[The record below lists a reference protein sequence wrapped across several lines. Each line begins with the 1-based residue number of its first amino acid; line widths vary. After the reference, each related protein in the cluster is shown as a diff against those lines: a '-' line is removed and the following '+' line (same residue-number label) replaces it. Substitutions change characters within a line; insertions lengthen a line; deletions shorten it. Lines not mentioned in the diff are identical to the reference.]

1 MPQNL
6 NGLPIQF
13 IKGVGPAKA
22 KLLVNLG
29 INNVEDLLYLFPNRY
44 EDRTQFT
51 PIAMV
56 QVGLSQT
63 ICGQVLTCR
72 RNFYSKNRTVEV
84 MIGDKSGRISC
95 VWFNQPYLDKV
106 FKVGQEVV
114 LYGRVDV
121 FGRRLQMVVPD
132 YELITTEDRSL
143 NMGRIVP
150 VYPLTRGINQ
160 RYLRKLMDFCLN
172 LYADQLQDI
181 MPDTIRAKRD
191 LAPIAQSIRQIHF
204 PSDAIHQ
211 QSGIDRIAF
220 EEFFL
225 FQICV
230 ILRRF
235 NIVHKIGI
243 AHQIDK
249 TIVDQYITSFPFK
262 LTGAQE
268 KAIADMGQDMA
279 QNRPM
284 LRMVQGDVG
293 SGKTVVAFFGCVV
306 AWKNNKQAAIM
317 APTEILAQQHYLNFQ
332 KLFSFKNMSSPNVLI
347 GDPNTSN
354 TSFSNIRTALLIS
367 SIPAKEKKAIYQRLK
382 EGDIDL
388 IIGTHALL
396 EETIAFK
403 NLSFVVIDEQHKFG
417 VNQRALLTDKG
428 SNPDILIMTAT
439 PIPRTL
445 CLTLYGDL
453 DVSVINEMPP
463 GRGSIKTYHFPIA
476 KAQAVYQKV
485 RELVQKG
492 TQAYIIYP
500 LVDESEKLDLK
511 AAKDMFV
518 HLQKF
523 AFAGLR
529 LGLVHGQMKR
539 QETDGIMEQFKKHEL
554 DILVATTILEVGID
568 IPNANVMVIEH
579 AERFGLSQ
587 LHQLRGRIGRS
598 TANAMCVLLGDP
610 LTQEG
615 KMRLEA
621 IVQTTDGFKIAE
633 QDLKIRGPG
642 HYFGRHQHGLNELKM
657 ANPITQ
663 IEVLEKAR
671 EDAIILT
678 NSDPQLNTT
687 EHRLIKETIKKR
699 YPQYLDLILAG

>member
-1 MPQNL
+1 MFLLGIFKFMPENL
-6 NGLPIQF
+6 SALSIQY

-22 KLLVNLG
+22 KLLANLG
-29 INNVEDLLYLFPNRY
+29 IVNVEDLLYLFPHRY
-44 EDRTQFT
+44 EDRSQFT
-51 PIAMV
+51 PIAML
-56 QVGLSQT
+56 QVGETQT
-63 ICGQVLTCR
+63 ISGKVLTSR

-84 MIGDKSGRISC
+84 SIVDKSGRIGC
-95 VWFNQPYLDKV
+95 VWFNQPYLV
-106 FKVGQEVV
+106 NIFKVGQEVV
-114 LYGRVDV
+114 LYGKVDI
-121 FGRRLQMVVPD
+121 FNKRLQMVVPD
-132 YELITTEDRSL
+132 FEIISSEDRSL

-150 VYPLTRGINQ
+150 VYPLTRGITQ
-160 RYLRKLMDFCLN
+160 RYLRKLINDCLN
-172 LYADQLQDI
+172 LYSDQLQDI
-181 MPDTIRAKRD
+181 VPQKIRLKH
-191 LAPIAQSIRQIHF
+191 LLSPISQGIRQVHF
-204 PSDAIHQ
+204 PSDGTYQ
-211 QSGIDRIAF
+211 QKAIDRIAF

-235 NIVHKIGI
+235 SIVHKIGI
-243 AHQIDK
+243 AHQVEKGLIEK
-249 TIVDQYITSFPFK
+249 YESSFPFK
-262 LTGAQE
+262 LTGAQNR
-268 KAIADMGQDMA
+268 AIADMGQDMV

-284 LRMVQGDVG
+284 LRMIQGDVG
-293 SGKTVVAFFGCVV
+293 SGKTVVAFFGCLVS
-306 AWKNNKQAAIM
+306 WKNKKQAVVM

-332 KLFSFKNMSSPNVLI
+332 RLLGLGIFKDIKV
-347 GDPNTSN
+347 
-354 TSFSNIRTALLIS
+354 ALLIS
-367 SIPAKEKKAIYQRLK
+367 SIPAKEKKLIYKRLN

-403 NLSFVVIDEQHKFG
+403 DLSFVVIDEQHKFG

-453 DVSVINEMPP
+453 DISVINELPP
-463 GRGSIKTYHFPIA
+463 GRGTIKTFHFPLA

-485 RELVQKG
+485 KDLVLKG

-500 LVDESEKLDLK
+500 LVDESEKMDLK
-511 AAKDMFV
+511 AAKDMFE
-518 HLQKF
+518 HLQKNEF
-523 AFAGLR
+523 QGLR
-529 LGLVHGQMKR
+529 IGLVHGQMKR
-539 QETDGIMEQFKKHEL
+539 QDSDEVMERFKKHEL

-568 IPNANVMVIEH
+568 IPNANIMVIEH

-587 LHQLRGRIGRS
+587 LHQLRGRIGRG
-598 TANAMCVLLGDP
+598 AENAMCVLLGDP

-615 KMRLEA
+615 KLRLES

-663 IEVLEKAR
+663 IEILEKAR

-678 NSDPQLNTT
+678 KADPQLNETQ
-687 EHRLIKETIKKR
+687 HRLIKETIKKR
-699 YPQYLDLILAG
+699 YPQYLDLVLAG

>member
-1 MPQNL
+1 MPQSL
-6 NGLPIQF
+6 SELPIQY

-22 KLLVNLG
+22 KLLANLG
-29 INNVEDLLYLFPNRY
+29 VNSVEDLLYLFPNRY
-44 EDRTQFT
+44 EDRSHFT
-51 PIAMV
+51 PIAML
-56 QVGLSQT
+56 QVGMSQT
-63 ICGQVLTCR
+63 ICGEVLTCR
-72 RNFYSKNRTVEV
+72 RNYYSKNRTVEAT
-84 MIGDKSGRISC
+84 IGDKSGRIVC
-95 VWFNQPYLDKV
+95 VWFNQPYLDKI

-121 FGRRLQMVVPD
+121 FHKRLQMVVPD
-132 YELITTEDRSL
+132 FELISAEDRSL

-160 RYLRKLMDFCLN
+160 RYLRKLMDACLN
-172 LYADQLQDI
+172 LYASQLQDI
-181 MPDTIRAKRD
+181 IPQQIRDKHH
-191 LAPIAQSIRQIHF
+191 LNPIAQSIRQIHF
-204 PSDAIHQ
+204 PSDLIHQ
-211 QSGIDRIAF
+211 QEAIDRIAF

-235 NIVHKIGI
+235 SIVHKTGF

-249 TIVDQYITSFPFK
+249 GFIEQYKTSFPFK
-262 LTGAQE
+262 LTNAQE
-268 KAIADMGQDMA
+268 KAIADMSLDMA
-279 QNRPM
+279 KNRPM
-284 LRMVQGDVG
+284 LRMIQGDVG
-293 SGKTVVAFFGCVV
+293 CGKTVVAFFGCVV
-306 AWKNNKQAAIM
+306 ATVNSKQAAIM

-332 KLFSFKNMSSPNVLI
+332 KLLGQAPPNSAGQGVFKGI
-347 GDPNTSN
+347 K
-354 TSFSNIRTALLIS
+354 TALLIS
-367 SIPAKEKKAIYQRLK
+367 SIPAKEKKAIYKNIK
-382 EGDIDL
+382 EGSIDL

-396 EETIAFK
+396 EETVAFK

-417 VNQRALLTDKG
+417 VNQRALLSAKG
-428 SNPDILIMTAT
+428 GNPDILIMTAT

-453 DVSVINEMPP
+453 DISVINELPP
-463 GRGSIKTYHFPIA
+463 GRGSTKTYYFPLA

-485 RELVQKG
+485 RDLVLKG

-511 AAKDMFV
+511 AAKEMFV

-523 AFAGLR
+523 EFQGLR

-539 QETDGIMEQFKKHEL
+539 EDSDGVMEQFKRNEL

-587 LHQLRGRIGRS
+587 LHQLRGRIGRG
-598 TANAMCVLLGDP
+598 AQNAMCVLLGDP
-610 LTQEG
+610 VTEEG
-615 KMRLEA
+615 KLRLEA
-621 IVQTTDGFKIAE
+621 IVQTTDGFKIAQ

-642 HYFGRHQHGLNELKM
+642 HYFGRHQHGLNELRM
-657 ANPITQ
+657 SNPVTQ
-663 IEVLEKAR
+663 IEILEKAR

-678 NSDPQLNTT
+678 KSDPQLNAG

>member
-1 MPQNL
+1 MPQVL
-6 NGLPIQF
+6 SEIAVQF
-13 IKGVGPAKA
+13 IKGVGPSKA

-29 INNVEDLLYLFPNRY
+29 IHSVEDLLYLFPNRY
-44 EDRTQFT
+44 EDRSQFT
-51 PIAMV
+51 PIAML
-56 QVGLSQT
+56 QVGQMQT
-63 ICGQVLTCR
+63 ICGQIVTCR
-72 RNFYSKNRTVEV
+72 RNFYSKNQTVEV
-84 MIGDKSGRISC
+84 TIKDKSGIIGAA
-95 VWFNQPYLDKV
+95 WFNQPYLANV

-121 FGRRLQMVVPD
+121 FNKRLQMVVPD
-132 YELITTEDRSL
+132 YEIILTDDRSL
-143 NMGRIVP
+143 NMGCIVP
-150 VYPLTRGINQ
+150 VYPLTKGITQ
-160 RYLRKLMDFCLN
+160 RYLRKLINDCLK
-172 LYADQLQDI
+172 LYAAQLQDI
-181 MPDTIRAKRD
+181 VPTAIRFKHH
-191 LAPIAQSIRQIHF
+191 LSPIAQGICQIHF
-204 PSDAIHQ
+204 PSDAANQ
-211 QSGIDRIAF
+211 QKAIDRIAF

-230 ILRRF
+230 ILRRL
-235 NIVHKIGI
+235 NIVQKVGIAHKIGNEL
-243 AHQIDK
+243 
-249 TIVDQYITSFPFK
+249 VDDFKAALPFK
-262 LTGAQE
+262 LTNAQN
-268 KAIADMGQDMA
+268 KALAEICTDMA
-279 QNRPM
+279 LNRPM
-284 LRMVQGDVG
+284 LRMIQGDVG
-293 SGKTVVAFFGCVV
+293 SGKTVVAFFGCIA
-306 AWKNNKQAAIM
+306 AWKNKKQAAIM
-317 APTEILAQQHYLNFQ
+317 APTEILAQQHYLNF
-332 KLFSFKNMSSPNVLI
+332 NRLI
-347 GDPNTSN
+347 CHSRESGNPYSG
-354 TSFSNIRTALLIS
+354 IKVALLIS
-367 SIPAKEKKAIYQRLK
+367 SIPAKEKKLIYQRLK
-382 EGDIDL
+382 DGDIDL

-403 NLSFVVIDEQHKFG
+403 SLSFVVIDEQHKFG

-453 DVSVINEMPP
+453 DVSVINELPP
-463 GRGSIKTYHFPIA
+463 GRGTIKTYHFPLA

-485 RELVQKG
+485 RELVINKK

-511 AAKDMFV
+511 AAKDMFD
-518 HLQKF
+518 HLQRHEF
-523 AFAGLR
+523 QGLR
-529 LGLVHGQMKR
+529 MGLVHGQMKR
-539 QETDGIMEQFKKHEL
+539 QEADEVMERFKKHEL

-568 IPNANVMVIEH
+568 IANANVMVIEH

-587 LHQLRGRIGRS
+587 LHQLRGRIGRG
-598 TANAMCVLLGDP
+598 TQNAMCVLLGDP
-610 LTQEG
+610 LTQDG
-615 KMRLEA
+615 KLRLEA

-657 ANPITQ
+657 SNPITQ

-678 NSDPQLNTT
+678 NVDSQLNKT

>member
-1 MPQNL
+1 MPQVL
-6 NGLPIQF
+6 SAIPIQF

-22 KLLVNLG
+22 KLLANLG
-29 INNVEDLLYLFPNRY
+29 VVTVEDLLYLFPHRY
-44 EDRTQFT
+44 EDRSQFT
-51 PIAMV
+51 PIAML
-56 QVGLSQT
+56 QVGQMQT
-63 ICGQVLTCR
+63 ICGEVLTCR

-84 MIGDKSGRISC
+84 TIGDKSGRIAC
-95 VWFNQPYLDKV
+95 VWFNQPYLDKI
-106 FKVGQEVV
+106 FKIGQEVV
-114 LYGRVDV
+114 LYGRVDI
-121 FGRRLQMVVPD
+121 FKKRLQMVVPD
-132 YELITTEDRSL
+132 FELISSEDRSL

-160 RYLRKLMDFCLN
+160 RYLRKLTDTCLS
-172 LYADQLQDI
+172 LYASQLQDI
-181 MPDTIRAKRD
+181 IPQGIRQKRH
-191 LAPIAQSIRQIHF
+191 LSPIAQSIRQIHF

-211 QSGIDRIAF
+211 QKGIDRIAF

-235 NIVHKIGI
+235 SIVHKIGI
-243 AHQIDK
+243 AHRID
-249 TIVDQYITSFPFK
+249 TRLIEQYKASFPFQ
-262 LTGAQE
+262 LTGAQNR
-268 KAIADMGQDMA
+268 AVADMSLDMA
-279 QNRPM
+279 LNRPM
-284 LRMVQGDVG
+284 LRMVQGDVA
-293 SGKTVVAFFGCVV
+293 SGKTVVAFWGCVV
-306 AWKNNKQAAIM
+306 AWKNKKQAAIM
-317 APTEILAQQHYLNFQ
+317 APTEILAQQHFLNFQ
-332 KLFSFKNMSSPNVLI
+332 KLLGQGVFKDI
-347 GDPNTSN
+347 KA
-354 TSFSNIRTALLIS
+354 ALLIS
-367 SIPAKEKKAIYQRLK
+367 SIRAKEKKEIYQRIK

-396 EETIAFK
+396 EEIVAFK
-403 NLSFVVIDEQHKFG
+403 DLSFVVIDEQHKFG
-417 VNQRALLTDKG
+417 VNQRALLSAKG

-453 DVSVINEMPP
+453 DVSLINELPP
-463 GRGSIKTYHFPIA
+463 GRGTITTHKFSLD
-476 KAQAVYQKV
+476 KAQVVYKKV
-485 RELVQKG
+485 RDLALKG

-500 LVDESEKLDLK
+500 LVESSEKLDLK

-518 HLQKF
+518 HLQKYEF
-523 AFAGLR
+523 QGLR

-539 QETDGIMEQFKKHEL
+539 QETDEVMEQFKKHEL

-587 LHQLRGRIGRS
+587 LHQLRGRIGRG
-598 TANAMCVLLGDP
+598 AQNALCVLLGGP

-615 KMRLEA
+615 KLRLEA
-621 IVQTTDGFKIAE
+621 IVHTTDGFKIAE

-657 ANPITQ
+657 SNPVTQ
-663 IEVLEKAR
+663 IEILEKAR

-678 NSDPQLNTT
+678 KNDPQLNTG
-687 EHRLIKETIKKR
+687 ENRLIKETIKKR

>member
-1 MPQNL
+1 MPENL
-6 NGLPIQF
+6 SASPIQYV
-13 IKGVGPAKA
+13 KGVGPAKA
-22 KLLVNLG
+22 KLLANLG
-29 INNVEDLLYLFPNRY
+29 VVSVEDLLYIFPHRY
-44 EDRTQFT
+44 EDRSQFT
-51 PIAMV
+51 PIAML
-56 QVGLSQT
+56 QVGETQT
-63 ICGQVLTCR
+63 ICGEVLTCR
-72 RNFYSKNRTVEV
+72 RNFYSKNRTVEAT
-84 MIGDKSGRISC
+84 IGDKSGKMAC
-95 VWFNQPYLDKV
+95 VWFNQPYLVNV

-114 LYGRVDV
+114 LYGRVDI
-121 FGRRLQMVVPD
+121 FKKRLQMVVPEF
-132 YELITTEDRSL
+132 ELISSEDRSL

-160 RYLRKLMDFCLN
+160 RYLRKLMDACLN
-172 LYADQLQDI
+172 LYADQLKDI
-181 MPDTIRAKRD
+181 IPEKIRQKHH
-191 LAPIAQSIRQIHF
+191 LNPIAQSIRQIHF

-211 QSGIDRIAF
+211 QKGIDRIAF

-235 NIVHKIGI
+235 SIVHKKGI
-243 AHQIDK
+243 AHQIDNSL
-249 TIVDQYITSFPFK
+249 IEQYKASFPFK
-262 LTGAQE
+262 LTGAQNR
-268 KAIADMGQDMA
+268 AIADMSLDMA
-279 QNRPM
+279 KNRPM
-284 LRMVQGDVG
+284 LRMIQGDVG
-293 SGKTVVAFFGCVV
+293 SGKTVVAFWGCVV
-306 AWKNNKQAAIM
+306 AMVNNKQAAIM
-317 APTEILAQQHYLNFQ
+317 APTEILAQQHFLNFQ
-332 KLFSFKNMSSPNVLI
+332 KLLGQGIFKDIKV
-347 GDPNTSN
+347 
-354 TSFSNIRTALLIS
+354 ALLIS
-367 SIPAKEKKAIYQRLK
+367 SSRAKEKKAIYQRLK
-382 EGDIDL
+382 EGDTCI

-396 EETIAFK
+396 EEAVVFK

-417 VNQRALLTDKG
+417 VNQRALLSAKG
-428 SNPDILIMTAT
+428 GNPDILIMTAT

-453 DVSVINEMPP
+453 DVSVINELPP
-463 GRGSIKTYHFPIA
+463 GRGAIKTYHFSLL

-485 RELVQKG
+485 RELVLKG

-523 AFAGLR
+523 EFQGLR
-529 LGLVHGQMKR
+529 LGLVHGQMSR
-539 QETDGIMEQFKKHEL
+539 QESDCVMEQFKKHEL

-587 LHQLRGRIGRS
+587 LHQLRGRIGRG
-598 TANAMCVLLGDP
+598 AQNAMCVLLGDP

-615 KMRLEA
+615 KLRLEA

-657 ANPITQ
+657 SNPVTQ
-663 IEVLEKAR
+663 IEILEKAR

-678 NSDPQLNTT
+678 QNDPQLNTG

>member
-6 NGLPIQF
+6 SDIPIQF

-22 KLLVNLG
+22 KLLANLG
-29 INNVEDLLYLFPNRY
+29 VVNVEDLLYLFPHRY
-44 EDRTQFT
+44 EDRSQFT
-51 PIAMV
+51 PIAML
-56 QVGLSQT
+56 QVGETQT
-63 ICGQVLTCR
+63 ICGEVLTCR

-84 MIGDKSGRISC
+84 IVGDKSGRITC
-95 VWFNQPYLDKV
+95 VWFNQPYLANI
-106 FKVGQEVV
+106 FKEGQEVV
-114 LYGRVDV
+114 LYGRVDI
-121 FGRRLQMVVPD
+121 FKKRLQMVVPD
-132 YELITTEDRSL
+132 FELISAEDRSL

-150 VYPLTRGINQ
+150 VYPLTRGITQ
-160 RYLRKLMDFCLN
+160 RYLRKLTDFCLN
-172 LYADQLQDI
+172 LYASQLQDI
-181 MPDTIRAKRD
+181 IPDQIRLKHH
-191 LAPIAQSIRQIHF
+191 LSPIAEDIRQIHF

-211 QSGIDRIAF
+211 QQAIDRIAF

-235 NIVHKIGI
+235 SIVHKKGIVHKIDSSLI
-243 AHQIDK
+243 E
-249 TIVDQYITSFPFK
+249 QYKSSFPFK

-268 KAIADMGQDMA
+268 RALADMSSDMA
-279 QNRPM
+279 LGRPM

-293 SGKTVVAFFGCVV
+293 SGKTVVAFWGCVA
-306 AWKNNKQAAIM
+306 AWKNKKQAAIM
-317 APTEILAQQHYLNFQ
+317 APTEILAQQHFLNFQ
-332 KLFSFKNMSSPNVLI
+332 KLLGHGPFKNI
-347 GDPNTSN
+347 K
-354 TSFSNIRTALLIS
+354 TALLIS
-367 SIPAKEKKAIYQRLK
+367 STSAKEKKTIYQRLK
-382 EGDIDL
+382 EGEIDL

-396 EETIAFK
+396 EETVAFK
-403 NLSFVVIDEQHKFG
+403 DLSFVVIDEQHKFG
-417 VNQRALLTDKG
+417 VSQRALLSAKG
-428 SNPDILIMTAT
+428 GNPDILIMTAT

-453 DVSVINEMPP
+453 DVSVINELPP
-463 GRGSIKTYHFPIA
+463 GRGMIKTYHFPLL

-485 RELVQKG
+485 RELVLKG

-511 AAKDMFV
+511 AAKEMFV

-523 AFAGLR
+523 EFQGLR

-539 QETDGIMEQFKKHEL
+539 QESDEVMEQFKKHEL

-579 AERFGLSQ
+579 SERFGLSQ
-587 LHQLRGRIGRS
+587 LHQMRGRIGRG
-598 TANAMCVLLGDP
+598 AQDAMCVLLGDP
-610 LTQEG
+610 LTQES
-615 KMRLEA
+615 KLRLEA

-657 ANPITQ
+657 SNPVTQ
-663 IEVLEKAR
+663 IEILEKAR

-678 NSDPQLNTT
+678 KNDPQLTGYS
-687 EHRLIKETIKKR
+687 LIKETIKKR

>member
-1 MPQNL
+1 MPQAL
-6 NGLPIQF
+6 SEIPIQF

-22 KLLVNLG
+22 KLLANLG
-29 INNVEDLLYLFPNRY
+29 INTVEDLLYLFPHRY
-44 EDRTQFT
+44 EDRSQFT
-51 PIAMV
+51 PIAMLR
-56 QVGLSQT
+56 VGETRT
-63 ICGQVLTCR
+63 ICGKVLTCR

-84 MIGDKSGRISC
+84 AISDKSGRITC
-95 VWFNQPYLDKV
+95 VWFNQPYLANI
-106 FKVGQEVV
+106 FKEAQEVV
-114 LYGRVDV
+114 LYGRVDI
-121 FGRRLQMVVPD
+121 FGKRLQMVVPD
-132 YELITTEDRSL
+132 FEIIQSEDRSL
-143 NMGRIVP
+143 NMGQIVP
-150 VYPLTRGINQ
+150 VYPLTKGITQ
-160 RYLRKLMDFCLN
+160 RYLRKLIDDCLN
-172 LYADQLQDI
+172 LHASRLQDI
-181 MPDTIRAKRD
+181 IPQEVRQKRH
-191 LAPIAQSIRQIHF
+191 LGPIAQSIKQIHF
-204 PSDAIHQ
+204 PSDAVHQ
-211 QSGIDRIAF
+211 QKAIDRIAF

-235 NIVHKIGI
+235 SIVHKKGI
-243 AHQIDK
+243 VHH
-249 TIVDQYITSFPFK
+249 VDNSVLEQYKNSFPFK
-262 LTGAQE
+262 LTGAQNR
-268 KAIADMGQDMA
+268 AITEINQDMA
-279 QNRPM
+279 LERPM
-284 LRMVQGDVG
+284 LRMIQGDVG
-293 SGKTVVAFFGCVV
+293 SGKTVVAFWGAVL
-306 AWKNNKQAAIM
+306 AWNNKKQAAIM
-317 APTEILAQQHYLNFQ
+317 APTEILAQQHYLNFR
-332 KLFSFKNMSSPNVLI
+332 KLLGQGTFKDI
-347 GDPNTSN
+347 KA
-354 TSFSNIRTALLIS
+354 ALLIS
-367 SIPAKEKKAIYQRLK
+367 STPAKEKKAIYKRLK
-382 EGDIDL
+382 EGEINL
-388 IIGTHALL
+388 MIGTHALL
-396 EETIAFK
+396 EETVAFK
-403 NLSFVVIDEQHKFG
+403 DLSFVVIDEQHKFG

-428 SNPDILIMTAT
+428 GNPDILIMTAT

-463 GRGSIKTYHFPIA
+463 GRGTIKTYHFPLA

-511 AAKDMFV
+511 AARDMFV

-523 AFAGLR
+523 EFQGLR

-539 QETDGIMEQFKKHEL
+539 QESDEVMEQFKKHEL

-587 LHQLRGRIGRS
+587 LHQLRGRIGRGS
-598 TANAMCVLLGDP
+598 QDAMCVLLGDP

-615 KMRLEA
+615 KLRLEA

-633 QDLKIRGPG
+633 EDLKIRGPG

-657 ANPITQ
+657 SNPITQ

-678 NSDPQLNTT
+678 KSDPQLGG
-687 EHRLIKETIKKR
+687 HHLIKETIKKR

>member
-1 MPQNL
+1 MPQAL
-6 NGLPIQF
+6 SEIPIQF

-22 KLLVNLG
+22 KLLANLG
-29 INNVEDLLYLFPNRY
+29 IKNVEDLLYLFPHRY

-63 ICGQVLTCR
+63 ICGQVLSSK

-84 MIGDKSGRISC
+84 TVGDKSGRIGC
-95 VWFNQPYLDKV
+95 VWFNQPYLV
-106 FKVGQEVV
+106 NIFKEGQEIV

-121 FGRRLQMVVPD
+121 FGKRLQMVVPD
-132 YELITTEDRSL
+132 FELITTEDRSL

-150 VYPLTRGINQ
+150 VYPLTKGISQ
-160 RYLRKLMDFCLN
+160 RYLRKLINFCLN
-172 LYADQLQDI
+172 LHAKDLPDI
-181 MPDTIRAKRD
+181 VPEKIRKKNN
-191 LAPIAQSIRQIHF
+191 LEPIAQGIAQIHF
-204 PSDAIHQ
+204 PSDATQ
-211 QSGIDRIAF
+211 QQKAIDRIAF

-235 NIVHKIGI
+235 SIVHKVGI
-243 AHQIDK
+243 AHKIENSL
-249 TIVDQYITSFPFK
+249 VEQYKASFPFK
-262 LTGAQE
+262 LTGAQN
-268 KAIADMGQDMA
+268 KAIADMSLDMS

-284 LRMVQGDVG
+284 LRMLQGDVG
-293 SGKTVVAFFGCVV
+293 SGKTVVAFFGSVV
-306 AWKNNKQAAIM
+306 AKANGKQAAIM
-317 APTEILAQQHYLNFQ
+317 APTEILAQQHYFNFQ
-332 KLFSFKNMSSPNVLI
+332 KLLSQGPYKDLKVS
-347 GDPNTSN
+347 
-354 TSFSNIRTALLIS
+354 LLIS
-367 SIPAKEKKAIYQRLK
+367 SIPAKEKKAIYQRIK

-417 VNQRALLTDKG
+417 VNQRALLSAKG

-453 DVSVINEMPP
+453 DVSVINELPP
-463 GRGSIKTYHFPIA
+463 GRGSIKTYHFPLS

-523 AFAGLR
+523 EFQVLR
-529 LGLVHGQMKR
+529 MGLVHGQMKR
-539 QETDGIMEQFKKHEL
+539 DETDAIMEQFKKHEL

-587 LHQLRGRIGRS
+587 LHQLRGRIGRG
-598 TANAMCVLLGDP
+598 AENAMCVLLGDP

-615 KMRLEA
+615 KLRLEA

-657 ANPITQ
+657 SNPITQ

-678 NSDPQLNTT
+678 KSDPQLNTG

>member
-1 MPQNL
+1 MPQNPSEI
-6 NGLPIQF
+6 PIQF

-22 KLLVNLG
+22 KLLALLG
-29 INNVEDLLYLFPNRY
+29 IVTVEDLLYLFPYRY
-44 EDRTQFT
+44 EDRSQFT

-56 QVGLSQT
+56 QAGVTQT
-63 ICGQVLTCR
+63 VSGQVMTSR

-84 MIGDKSGRISC
+84 VVKDKSGMITC
-95 VWFNQPYLDKV
+95 VWFNQPYLANI
-106 FKVGQEVV
+106 FKEGQEIV
-114 LYGRVDV
+114 LYGRVDI
-121 FGRRLQMVVPD
+121 FKKRLQMVVPD
-132 YELITTEDRSL
+132 FEIIQTEDRSL

-150 VYPLTRGINQ
+150 VYPLTKGITQ
-160 RYLRKLMDFCLN
+160 RYLRKLIFICLELHAQGLN
-172 LYADQLQDI
+172 DI
-181 MPDTIRAKRD
+181 IPSAIRQKHH
-191 LAPIAQSIRQIHF
+191 LGPIAQSIHQIHF
-204 PSDAIHQ
+204 PIDALQ
-211 QSGIDRIAF
+211 QQKAVDRIAF

-235 NIVHKIGI
+235 SIVNKKGI
-243 AHQIDK
+243 AHQMSHEL
-249 TIVDQYITSFPFK
+249 VDQYSTSFPFK
-262 LTGAQE
+262 LTGAQ
-268 KAIADMGQDMA
+268 KRAIIEMALDMGESK
-279 QNRPM
+279 PM
-284 LRMVQGDVG
+284 LRMLQGDVG
-293 SGKTVVAFFGCVV
+293 SGKTVVAFWGCVV
-306 AWKNNKQAAIM
+306 AWKNKKQAAIM
-317 APTEILAQQHYLNFQ
+317 APTEILAQQHFLNFQ
-332 KLFSFKNMSSPNVLI
+332 RSFGQGPFKGLKA
-347 GDPNTSN
+347 
-354 TSFSNIRTALLIS
+354 ALLIS
-367 SIPAKEKKAIYQRLK
+367 STPAKEKKVIYQRLK

-396 EETIAFK
+396 EETVAFK

-428 SNPDILIMTAT
+428 RNPDILIMTAT

-453 DVSVINEMPP
+453 DVSLIDELPP
-463 GRGSIKTYHFPIA
+463 GRGTIKTYQFPLA
-476 KAQAVYQKV
+476 KAPAVYQKV
-485 RELVQKG
+485 RELVLKG

-523 AFAGLR
+523 EFQGLR
-529 LGLVHGQMKR
+529 LGLVHGQMSR
-539 QETDGIMEQFKKHEL
+539 QESDEVMELFKKHEL

-568 IPNANVMVIEH
+568 IANANVMVIEH

-587 LHQLRGRIGRS
+587 LHQLRGRIGRG
-598 TANAMCVLLGDP
+598 AADAMCVLLGGP

-678 NSDPQLNTT
+678 KNDPQLSAAG
-687 EHRLIKETIKKR
+687 HRLIKETIKKR

>member
-1 MPQNL
+1 
-6 NGLPIQF
+6 
-13 IKGVGPAKA
+13 
-22 KLLVNLG
+22 
-29 INNVEDLLYLFPNRY
+29 
-44 EDRTQFT
+44 
-51 PIAMV
+51 
-56 QVGLSQT
+56 
-63 ICGQVLTCR
+63 
-72 RNFYSKNRTVEV
+72 
-84 MIGDKSGRISC
+84 
-95 VWFNQPYLDKV
+95 LDKV
-106 FKVGQEVV
+106 FKVGQDVV

-121 FGRRLQMVVPD
+121 FHKRLQMVVPD
-132 YELITTEDRSL
+132 FELISAEDRSL

-160 RYLRKLMDFCLN
+160 RYLRKLMDVCLN
-172 LYADQLQDI
+172 LHAKDLQDI
-181 MPDTIRAKRD
+181 VPLQIRHKRS
-191 LAPIAQSIRQIHF
+191 LSPINQSIRQIHF
-204 PSDAIHQ
+204 PSDLDHQ
-211 QSGIDRIAF
+211 QKAIDRIAF

-235 NIVHKIGI
+235 SIVHKTGI
-243 AHQIDK
+243 AHHIDNSE
-249 TIVDQYITSFPFK
+249 IEQYKASFPFK

-268 KAIADMGQDMA
+268 KAIADMSLDMA
-279 QNRPM
+279 KNRPM
-284 LRMVQGDVG
+284 LRMLQGDVG
-293 SGKTVVAFFGCVV
+293 CGKTVVAFFGCVV
-306 AWKNNKQAAIM
+306 AWKNKKQAAIM
-317 APTEILAQQHYLNFQ
+317 APTEILAQQHFMNFQ
-332 KLFSFKNMSSPNVLI
+332 KLFDSNNLSSPNVSV
-347 GDPNTSN
+347 GDPNTS
-354 TSFSNIRTALLIS
+354 SAAIFKDLRVALLVS
-367 SIPAKEKKAIYQRLK
+367 SIPAKEKKVIYQRIT

-396 EETIAFK
+396 EEAIAFK

-417 VNQRALLTDKG
+417 VNQRALLSTKG

-453 DVSVINEMPP
+453 DVSVINELPP
-463 GRGSIKTYHFPIA
+463 GRGAVKTYHFPLL
-476 KAQAVYQKV
+476 KDQAVYQKV
-485 RELVQKG
+485 RDLVLKG

-518 HLQKF
+518 HFQKF
-523 AFAGLR
+523 EFQGLR
-529 LGLVHGQMKR
+529 VGLVHGQMKR
-539 QETDGIMEQFKKHEL
+539 QETDEVMEQFKKHEL

-587 LHQLRGRIGRS
+587 LHQLRGRIGRGVE
-598 TANAMCVLLGDP
+598 NATCVLLSGS
-610 LTQEG
+610 LTEEG
-615 KMRLEA
+615 KLRLEA

-657 ANPITQ
+657 SNPITQ
-663 IEVLEKAR
+663 IEILEKAR

-678 NSDPQLNTT
+678 NADPQLNTE
-687 EHRLIKETIKKR
+687 EHHLIKETIKKR

>member
-1 MPQNL
+1 MLQNL
-6 NGLPIQF
+6 SDIPIQF
-13 IKGVGPAKA
+13 VKGVGPAKA
-22 KLLVNLG
+22 KLLANL
-29 INNVEDLLYLFPNRY
+29 NVQNVEDLLYLFPYRY
-44 EDRTQFT
+44 EDRSQFT
-51 PIAMV
+51 PIAML
-56 QVGLSQT
+56 QVDQT
-63 ICGQVLTCR
+63 QTVCGEVVTAR

-84 MIGDKSGRISC
+84 AIKDKSGIVYA
-95 VWFNQPYLDKV
+95 VWFNQPYLV
-106 FKVGQEVV
+106 NIFKAGQEVV

-121 FGRRLQMVVPD
+121 FGKRLQMVVPD
-132 YELITTEDRSL
+132 FELISQEDRSL

-150 VYPLTRGINQ
+150 IYPLTKGIGQ
-160 RYLRKLMDFCLN
+160 RYLRKIIDLCLN
-172 LYADQLQDI
+172 LHGPQLPDI
-181 MPDTIRAKRD
+181 IPLSIRQKHHLD
-191 LAPIAQSIRQIHF
+191 PIAQGIHQIHF
-204 PSDAIHQ
+204 PSDATHQ
-211 QSGIDRIAF
+211 QKAIDRIAF

-235 NIVHKIGI
+235 SIVHKTGI
-243 AHQIDK
+243 AHQIENSL
-249 TIVDQYITSFPFK
+249 VEQYKVAFPFK
-262 LTGAQE
+262 LTGAQNR
-268 KAIADMGQDMA
+268 AITDISLDMA
-279 QNRPM
+279 KNRPM
-284 LRMVQGDVG
+284 LRMIQGDVG
-293 SGKTVVAFFGCVV
+293 SGKTVVAFFGCIV
-306 AWKNNKQAAIM
+306 ATANKKQAAIM
-317 APTEILAQQHYLNFQ
+317 APTEILAQQHYFNFQ
-332 KLFSFKNMSSPNVLI
+332 KLLGQGNFKDLRV
-347 GDPNTSN
+347 
-354 TSFSNIRTALLIS
+354 ALLIS
-367 SIPAKEKKAIYQRLK
+367 STPAKEKKVIYKKLK

-453 DVSVINEMPP
+453 DVSVINELPP
-463 GRGSIKTYHFPIA
+463 GRGLIKTYHFPLSN
-476 KAQAVYQKV
+476 AQAVYQKV
-485 RELVQKG
+485 RDLVLKG
-492 TQAYIIYP
+492 TQSYIIYP

-511 AAKDMFV
+511 AAKEMFV

-523 AFAGLR
+523 EFQGLR
-529 LGLVHGQMKR
+529 LGLVHGQMSR
-539 QETDGIMEQFKKHEL
+539 QESDEVMEQFKKHEL

-587 LHQLRGRIGRS
+587 LHQLRGRIGRG
-598 TANAMCVLLGDP
+598 AQNAMCVLLGDP

-615 KMRLEA
+615 KLRLEA

-657 ANPITQ
+657 SNPITQ

-678 NSDPQLNTT
+678 NADPQLSTG

>member
-1 MPQNL
+1 MSQPLSDFSVQY
-6 NGLPIQF
+6 

-22 KLLVNLG
+22 KLLANLG
-29 INNVEDLLYLFPNRY
+29 VTSVEDLLYLFPHRY
-44 EDRTQFT
+44 EDRSQFT

-56 QVGLSQT
+56 QVGLAQT
-63 ICGQVLTCR
+63 ICGCVITAR

-84 MIGDKSGRISC
+84 MVGDKSGRIGC
-95 VWFNQPYLDKV
+95 VWFNQPYLANI
-106 FKVGQEVV
+106 FKEGQEVV

-121 FGRRLQMVVPD
+121 FGKRLQMVVPD
-132 YELITTEDRSL
+132 FELISKEDRSL

-150 VYPLTRGINQ
+150 VYPLTKGISQ
-160 RYLRKLMDFCLN
+160 RYLRKLIDECLD
-172 LYADQLQDI
+172 LYAGQLKDI
-181 MPDTIRAKRD
+181 VPEKIRRKN
-191 LAPIAQSIRQIHF
+191 LLEPIADGIRQIHF
-204 PSDAIHQ
+204 PSDLIHQ
-211 QSGIDRIAF
+211 QKAIDRIAF

-235 NIVHKIGI
+235 SIVHKKGI
-243 AHQIDK
+243 AHQIDNALLEDYK
-249 TIVDQYITSFPFK
+249 ASLPFK
-262 LTGAQE
+262 LTAAQLKSIAE
-268 KAIADMGQDMA
+268 ISADMSK
-279 QNRPM
+279 NRPM
-284 LRMVQGDVG
+284 LRLIQGDVG
-293 SGKTVVAFFGCVV
+293 CGKTVAAFLGSVV
-306 AWKNNKQAAIM
+306 AWKNKKQSAIM
-317 APTEILAQQHYLNFQ
+317 APTEILAQQHFLNFQ
-332 KLFSFKNMSSPNVLI
+332 KLFGSGSFKDIKVS
-347 GDPNTSN
+347 
-354 TSFSNIRTALLIS
+354 LLIS
-367 SIPAKEKKAIYQRLK
+367 SIPAKEKKALYQDLK
-382 EGDIDL
+382 EGKIDL

-403 NLSFVVIDEQHKFG
+403 DLSFVVIDEQHKFG
-417 VNQRALLTDKG
+417 VNQRALLTAKG

-463 GRGSIKTYHFPIA
+463 GRGTIKTYHFPLA

-485 RELVQKG
+485 RELAIKG
-492 TQAYIIYP
+492 NQAYIIYP

-523 AFAGLR
+523 EFQGLR

-539 QETDGIMEQFKKHEL
+539 QETDEVMERFKKHEL

-568 IPNANVMVIEH
+568 IPNANAMVIEH

-587 LHQLRGRIGRS
+587 LHQLRGRIGRG
-598 TANAMCVLLGDP
+598 AQNAMCVLLGDP
-610 LTQEG
+610 VTQES
-615 KMRLEA
+615 KWRLEA

-657 ANPITQ
+657 SNPITQ

-671 EDAIILT
+671 EDAIVLT
-678 NSDPQLNTT
+678 QNDPQLGTA